1 MKISNAEKRKY
12 NAEGW
17 YKRFMASEQKSC
29 TVRIGTAEN
38 TDWVTDRVQLT
49 AKDGQN
55 GRMVIAE
62 STKGYDEALFELY
75 DSIKPFPSNVNRIQK
90 MKDKKWLAERYH
102 MKYSVKVEN
111 RGIKH
116 PSKKVAIVFIKT
128 KGN

>member
-17 YKRFMASEQKSC
+17 YKRFMASEQRSC
-29 TVRIGTAEN
+29 TVRIETGEN

-62 STKGYDEALFELY
+62 STKGMTKLCLNCMTVLSRFLQVLIVY
-75 DSIKPFPSNVNRIQK
+75 
-90 MKDKKWLAERYH
+90 KK
-102 MKYSVKVEN
+102 
-111 RGIKH
+111 
-116 PSKKVAIVFIKT
+116 
-128 KGN
+128 